1 MTRQLLEL
9 ERHLSALEKAGQL
22 PVLSD
27 YAKNTS
33 ADPPPLPR
41 AAA

>member
-1 MTRQLLEL
+1 MTRSLLEL
-9 ERHLSALEKAGQL
+9 ERHLSALEDASQL

-33 ADPPPLPR
+33 ANPQPLPR